1 MNNIAEKE
9 DEDAGQKSDQM
20 TTNNILENKE
30 DGHEMIA
37 TEEMNQE
44 NELTVS
50 KKKRRPIKIIYKKGN
65 RNEAMIAQEEV
76 VSDSLNTR
84 KQILKS
90 IIDVSRDIASGDLL
104 ADIRGAK
111 SDFLNN
117 GLESKNSRIKNSK

>member
-1 MNNIAEKE
+1 
-9 DEDAGQKSDQM
+9 
-20 TTNNILENKE
+20 
-30 DGHEMIA
+30 MIA
-37 TEEMNQE
+37 TAEMNQE
-44 NELTVS
+44 NESTVI
-50 KKKRRPIKIIYKKGN
+50 KKKRRPIKIIYKKRN